1 MSDDGGGGGCSDKI
15 RCQMMR
21 VDEVVRTGVSLV
33 YWGGGGGCGQMVGVV
48 VEVAKRVVCL
58 VCGESYAI
66 R

>member
-1 MSDDGGGGGCSDKI
+1 MN
-15 RCQMMR
+15 R
-21 VDEVVRTGVSLV
+21 VDEVGRTGVSLV
-33 YWGGGGGCGQMVGVV
+33 YWGGGGCGQMVRVV

>member
-1 MSDDGGGGGCSDKI
+1 MKWEE
-15 RCQMMR
+15 Q
-21 VDEVVRTGVSLV
+21 VSP
-33 YWGGGGGCGQMVGVV
+33 WCIGGGGGGCGQMVRVV